1 MHIFYIPDIS
11 GEMIN
16 LDPLESKHAIRVL
29 RLEKGSVVRAVDGK
43 GGFYTAEIINPDYKN
58 CCLKVTDQIQ
68 EYGKKNFYLHIGIA
82 PTRNIDRFEWFIEKS
97 AEIGIDE
104 ITPLLTEHSERKKI
118 NPLRLEKILISAI
131 KQSVKAYMPKLNDLT
146 NFNDLI
152 NNCNH
157 SKRYIAHCT
166 GEAKPHLK
174 DVIQAGSDNL
184 ILIGPEGD
192 FSPDEI
198 KRANINGFRS
208 VSLGSSRLRT
218 ETAGVVAC
226 HIVNLLNSTPE

>member
-11 GEMIN
+11 GEMIK
-16 LDPLESKHAIRVL
+16 LDPDESKHAIRVL

-43 GGFYTAEIINPDYKN
+43 GGYYTAEIINPDYKN
-58 CCLKVTDQIQ
+58 CCLKITGRIQ
-68 EYGKKNFYLHIGIA
+68 EYEKKKFYLHIGIA
-82 PTRNIDRFEWFIEKS
+82 PTKSIDRFEWFIEKS

-104 ITPLLTEHSERKKI
+104 ITPLLTEHSERKKSI
-118 NPLRLEKILISAI
+118 PDRLEKILISAI
-131 KQSVKAYMPKLNDLT
+131 KQSVKAYMPKLNGLT

-152 NNCNH
+152 NDC
-157 SKRYIAHCT
+157 KPGKKYIDHCT
-166 GEAKPHLK
+166 GETKPHLK
-174 DVIQAGSDNL
+174 DVIQTGSDNL

-198 KRANINGFRS
+198 ERANHNGFKS
-208 VSLGSSRLRT
+208 VSLGPSRLRT

-226 HIVNLLNSTPE
+226 HIVNLLNSTPA